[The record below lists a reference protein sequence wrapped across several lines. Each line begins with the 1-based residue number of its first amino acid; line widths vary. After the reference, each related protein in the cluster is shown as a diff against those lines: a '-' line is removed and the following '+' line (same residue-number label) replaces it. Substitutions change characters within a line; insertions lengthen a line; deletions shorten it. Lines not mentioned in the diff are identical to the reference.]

1 MGLTVTTVGVELAVQ
16 FPLETVTEYDP
27 LFETV
32 MDGVV
37 APLDQVLPIA
47 LEEVKTTEPPA
58 QNVVEPLAVIV
69 GVGMGLTV
77 TMVGVEVAVQFSL
90 ETVTEYDPL
99 CETVMDCVVA
109 PLDQIFP
116 VALEEVNTTEPP
128 AQNVVDPLA
137 VIVGIVGK
145 GLTITTV
152 GAELAVQFPFETVT
166 E

>member
-1 MGLTVTTVGVELAVQ
+1 
-16 FPLETVTEYDP
+16 
-27 LFETV
+27 
-32 MDGVV
+32 
-37 APLDQVLPIA
+37 
-47 LEEVKTTEPPA
+47 
-58 QNVVEPLAVIV
+58 VVEPLAVIV

>member
-1 MGLTVTTVGVELAVQ
+1 MDCVVAPLDQVFPVLLEEVKTTAPPAQKVVPPLDVIVGVGMGLTVTTVGVELAVQ

-99 CETVMDCVVA
+99 CETVMD
-109 PLDQIFP
+109 
-116 VALEEVNTTEPP
+116 
-128 AQNVVDPLA
+128 
-137 VIVGIVGK
+137 
-145 GLTITTV
+145 
-152 GAELAVQFPFETVT
+152 
-166 E
+166 